1 MLAQNYNFDDYSS
14 KGSTV
19 HPVKKY
25 HRNLEGLN
33 QYAQEGALQEQGP
46 AGLFSYKNCYDN
58 CRNSRALIGYFSLS
72 ISGQTHEFIIYAMR
86 QRTRADMTICYRKS
100 KVMSVVCASA
110 LLLTMDFVITLSK

>member
-1 MLAQNYNFDDYSS
+1 MTVRKFHVLSVLLGLFPIQLIFRKHGWRKVTFKFPRYRVLAQNYNFDDYSS

-46 AGLFSYKNCYDN
+46 AGLLTYKNSTFVCTE
-58 CRNSRALIGYFSLS
+58 S
-72 ISGQTHEFIIYAMR
+72 IEKF
-86 QRTRADMTICYRKS
+86 
-100 KVMSVVCASA
+100 
-110 LLLTMDFVITLSK
+110 

>member
-19 HPVKKY
+19 HPVKKF

-46 AGLFSYKNCYDN
+46 AGLFTKSVTLPKHWDVLSVASVERRYLCSETGILFEKFI
-58 CRNSRALIGYFSLS
+58 SLIFISL
-72 ISGQTHEFIIYAMR
+72 IIWLVYGL
-86 QRTRADMTICYRKS
+86 C
-100 KVMSVVCASA
+100 
-110 LLLTMDFVITLSK
+110 L

>member
-1 MLAQNYNFDDYSS
+1 MIVNISVLLDLFFIQLIFRKHGWRKVTFQFPRYRVLAQNYNFDDYSS

-46 AGLFSYKNCYDN
+46 AGWFTYMN
-58 CRNSRALIGYFSLS
+58 
-72 ISGQTHEFIIYAMR
+72 
-86 QRTRADMTICYRKS
+86 
-100 KVMSVVCASA
+100 
-110 LLLTMDFVITLSK
+110 ITFMYGEH